1 MSLVRKVHTQMLW
14 NPHSYLKQEE
24 RCLSAESLK
33 EWFALIPAKESFI
46 SQQFANAAAKSFA
59 GRRSQDFLGNA
70 DGRDNPPAP
79 WSSTI
84 PRIQITCWKK
94 CKKGPLVHGEY
105 LRILCHKTTW
115 LLTVFR
121 IVQEAQYFAD
131 CEQCLR
137 ATRSASQLFYFEVSD
152 TGSFGVEISNISP
165 DLFGRCKLIAHTLDH
180 AVCNSNLGNWCRLL
194 EILRWEYGEKWK
206 CIWQFPSKTSNN
218 KQNHLTQK
226 DGVYDSPMSFAAFSF
241 MTAVM
246 AESWLCSLRWWTQT
260 CFCLRNL
267 GMETGGKNANVV
279 LQGCSCYSRF
289 QIECSWALKHWVLQ
303 WEIKDSD
310 SRWQLGVDCSSRD
323 RGRRFWKFNMAQ
335 CRLQPKSIQSC
346 ATVSTSKAKRLN
358 LMFVYLNLT

>member
-1 MSLVRKVHTQMLW
+1 MQKGTAGSWRVPENTVSQNHLIVDCFQDCPGSSILRRLW
-14 NPHSYLKQEE
+14 AVFACYTF
-24 RCLSAESLK
+24 CLSAILL
-33 EWFALIPAKESFI
+33 WSFRHWVI
-46 SQQFANAAAKSFA
+46 W
-59 GRRSQDFLGNA
+59 G
-70 DGRDNPPAP
+70 
-79 WSSTI
+79 W
-84 PRIQITCWKK
+84 
-94 CKKGPLVHGEY
+94 
-105 LRILCHKTTW
+105 
-115 LLTVFR
+115 
-121 IVQEAQYFAD
+121 
-131 CEQCLR
+131 
-137 ATRSASQLFYFEVSD
+137 
-152 TGSFGVEISNISP
+152 NISP

>member
-1 MSLVRKVHTQMLW
+1 MESTWEYCVTKPLDCWLFSGLSRKLNTSQTVSSVCVLHVLPLSYSTLKFQTLGHLGLKYQPRLIWQMQVDCPYVGSRSL
-14 NPHSYLKQEE
+14 
-24 RCLSAESLK
+24 
-33 EWFALIPAKESFI
+33 
-46 SQQFANAAAKSFA
+46 QQ
-59 GRRSQDFLGNA
+59 Q
-70 DGRDNPPAP
+70 
-79 WSSTI
+79 
-84 PRIQITCWKK
+84 
-94 CKKGPLVHGEY
+94 
-105 LRILCHKTTW
+105 
-115 LLTVFR
+115 
-121 IVQEAQYFAD
+121 
-131 CEQCLR
+131 
-137 ATRSASQLFYFEVSD
+137 
-152 TGSFGVEISNISP
+152 
-165 DLFGRCKLIAHTLDH
+165 
-180 AVCNSNLGNWCRLL
+180 LGNWCRLL

-206 CIWQFPSKTSNN
+206 CVWQFPSKTSNN

-335 CRLQPKSIQSC
+335 CRLQPKSIQSS